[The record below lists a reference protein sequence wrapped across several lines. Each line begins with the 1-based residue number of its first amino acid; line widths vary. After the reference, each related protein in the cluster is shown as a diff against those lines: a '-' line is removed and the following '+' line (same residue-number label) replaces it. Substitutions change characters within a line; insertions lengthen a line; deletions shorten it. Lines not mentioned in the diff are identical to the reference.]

1 MVQGNTW
8 IVIDYEWTFDLPVPV
23 DFLLWRAGKVY
34 LENYANRASINETE
48 MNRMLGVTPE
58 NVSAYRQMEL
68 HFCSNTATEIGAIYM
83 HCMEQWDSMS

>member
-8 IVIDYEWTFDLPVPV
+8 TVIDYEWTFDFPVPV

-34 LENYANRASINETE
+34 LENYANRASIDETE

-58 NVSAYRQMEL
+58 
-68 HFCSNTATEIGAIYM
+68 